1 MSADPSG
8 ARAIRATDDDRTAV
22 ITALDSAL
30 ASGQLDQFE
39 HYERVRVATSARNVD
54 DLRPLF
60 ADLQGVRVRLHGDR
74 GPTREEPTS
83 SSPTAAPTRH
93 PWGCLAVFLV
103 AAMLIAGVFLAI
115 SASDDPDP
123 GAQDVTIG
131 DRAGR
136 AEQGAEHGAEEGA
149 DQGESRVLDNPAP
162 LSAAGLERIFTTA
175 GQASGSELATSLV
188 VHPEH
193 AVLAWTDPEHP
204 SRTLR
209 QLYRGGWSGWADSPS
224 TREESFRLADLD
236 AALIAPV
243 IAGAPES
250 LGIGGEA
257 GAFLNVT
264 ADDAGRPSYT
274 VHVSNEVHQ
283 SGFLEV
289 DHAGEAVRV
298 VPPR

>member
-8 ARAIRATDDDRTAV
+8 TRAIRATDDDRTAV

-60 ADLQGVRVRLHGDR
+60 ADLQGVNVRLHGDR
-74 GPTREEPTS
+74 APIRYVPTS
-83 SSPTAAPTRH
+83 SSSPTVVTTRR

-103 AAMLIAGVFLAI
+103 VAALMAGVFLAV

-123 GAQDVTIG
+123 GAQDVTVG

-136 AEQGAEHGAEEGA
+136 ADQGAE
-149 DQGESRVLDNPAP
+149 QGESRVLDNPEP
-162 LSAAGLERIFTTA
+162 LSAAGLDRIFTTA

-188 VHPEH
+188 VHSEH

-224 TREESFRLADLD
+224 TREGSFLLADLD

-243 IAGAPES
+243 IAGAPET
-250 LGIGGEA
+250 LGIGGEVD
-257 GAFLNVT
+257 AFLNVT

-274 VHVSNEVHQ
+274 VYVNNDVHQ

-298 VPPR
+298 HSPR

>member
-8 ARAIRATDDDRTAV
+8 TRAIRATDDDRTAV

-39 HYERVRVATSARNVD
+39 HYERVRVATSARMVD

-74 GPTREEPTS
+74 GPTRAEPARQDPF
-83 SSPTAAPTRH
+83 SPQTPPATATRH
-93 PWGCLAVFLV
+93 PWGVLAAVLVGVALVTGVVLAV
-103 AAMLIAGVFLAI
+103 

-123 GAQDVTIG
+123 VGRDVAVA
-131 DRAGR
+131 DRSGGGG
-136 AEQGAEHGAEEGA
+136 QGG
-149 DQGESRVLDNPAP
+149 SRVLDNPAP
-162 LSAAGLERIFTTA
+162 LSPEGLERIFTSA
-175 GQASGSELATSLV
+175 GRASGSELATSLV

-193 AVLAWTDPEHP
+193 AVLAWTDPQHP

-243 IAGAPES
+243 VAGAPET
-250 LGIGGEA
+250 LGIAGET
-257 GAFLNVT
+257 GAFLSVA
-264 ADDAGRPSYT
+264 ADEAGRPTYT
-274 VHVSNEVHQ
+274 VHVSNDVHQ
-283 SGFLEV
+283 SGFLVV
-289 DHAGEAVRV
+289 DHAGEPVRV
-298 VPPR
+298 NPPR

>member
-1 MSADPSG
+1 MSADSSG
-8 ARAIRATDDDRTAV
+8 TRAIRATDDDRTAV

-74 GPTREEPTS
+74 GPTWEEPTS
-83 SSPTAAPTRH
+83 SSSPTDASTRP
-93 PWGCLAVFLV
+93 PWGCLVVILV
-103 AAMLIAGVFLAI
+103 AAALTAGVFLAI

-123 GAQDVTIG
+123 GAQDVMIG

-136 AEQGAEHGAEEGA
+136 AEQGAGQGAG
-149 DQGESRVLDNPAP
+149 QGESRVLDNPAP

-243 IAGAPES
+243 IAGAPET

-274 VHVSNEVHQ
+274 VHVSNDVHQ

-298 VPPR
+298 HPPR

>member
-8 ARAIRATDDDRTAV
+8 TRAIRATDDDRAAV

-54 DLRPLF
+54 ELRPLF
-60 ADLQGVRVRLHGDR
+60 ADLQGVRVRLRGDH
-74 GPTREEPTS
+74 GPTRVEPPRRDPTS
-83 SSPTAAPTRH
+83 PWPPPDATTRH
-93 PWGCLAVFLV
+93 PWGVRAAIIVGVALV
-103 AAMLIAGVFLAI
+103 TGVVLAI

-123 GAQDVTIG
+123 VGRDVTVA
-131 DRAGR
+131 DRSGR
-136 AEQGAEHGAEEGA
+136 AEEGA
-149 DQGESRVLDNPAP
+149 EPGESRVLDNPAP
-162 LSAAGLERIFTTA
+162 LSPDGLERIFTTA
-175 GQASGSELATSLV
+175 GRASGSELATSLV

-193 AVLAWTDPEHP
+193 AVLAWTDPQHP

-243 IAGAPES
+243 VAGAAET
-250 LGIGGEA
+250 LGIDGEA
-257 GAFLNVT
+257 GAFLSVS

-274 VHVSNEVHQ
+274 VHVSNDVHQ
-283 SGFLEV
+283 SGFLVV
-289 DHAGEAVRV
+289 DHAGEPVRV
-298 VPPR
+298 NPPR